1 MRRSRGDRE
10 GLFSLLPF
18 ASCDVGR
25 ESLNPVR
32 SRESMA
38 PMLRVGLW
46 RSGEVDVEVVEE
58 EEESVAAAVPPSEK
72 VGDDRTAFILTGV
85 V

>member
-1 MRRSRGDRE
+1 
-10 GLFSLLPF
+10 
-18 ASCDVGR
+18 
-25 ESLNPVR
+25 
-32 SRESMA
+32 MA

>member
-1 MRRSRGDRE
+1 
-10 GLFSLLPF
+10 
-18 ASCDVGR
+18 
-25 ESLNPVR
+25 
-32 SRESMA
+32 MA

-46 RSGEVDVEVVEE
+46 RSGEVDVEVVEEE